1 MPPAERTRYYQVR
14 PRRIPPEF
22 CSDELLED
30 CSVLAA
36 LLLTRVISLADD
48 QGRLPG
54 HPKYIRATAFGMRP
68 TISVAKVASAIGEL
82 GGAGFLIRYDVAGR
96 EFLQVARWFDLQGKW
111 AQRRTYPSRYPAPPG
126 WTSDWVTAD
135 SDEDDVRALG
145 AQSEGNVPAPSP
157 VTFPPS
163 SALTVPGLPNDPDGG
178 GEPGRIERLLEHAR
192 HGLLSD
198 AEAMELGAAVATDE
212 LARTRSER

>member
-157 VTFPPS
+157 VTFPPLPRS
-163 SALTVPGLPNDPDGG
+163 PSRVYLTT
-178 GEPGRIERLLEHAR
+178 R
-192 HGLLSD
+192 
-198 AEAMELGAAVATDE
+198 MGAASRDASNGSSSTRAT
-212 LARTRSER
+212 AFCRMPRQWNWAPRSRPTN